1 MSEAEFEGRVA
12 SALQA
17 SPVGGAG
24 ARRAIMDRVRALPA
38 HERPVR
44 RARTII
50 GRRAVR
56 HSIVGVALAAGI
68 GSLGTISSLVGGA
81 DAGGRGSLA
90 TAVIGDTVSATLH
103 DTLRLVRLI
112 FDDTAARRVAAVGDF
127 NAWRADRTP
136 LVRDPATRR
145 WTATVALRD
154 GEHRYAFVVDNTRW
168 VLDPAAPHGRGADG
182 RLHSLLHVAALP
194 N

>member
-1 MSEAEFEGRVA
+1 MSEAEFERRVA
-12 SALQA
+12 SALRA
-17 SPVGGAG
+17 SPAGGAG
-24 ARRAIMDRVRALPA
+24 VRRAIMDRVRALPA

-44 RARTII
+44 RPRSI
-50 GRRAVR
+50 GGRSVR

-68 GSLGTISSLVGGA
+68 GSVGTLSSLMGTGSVSAHGA
-81 DAGGRGSLA
+81 LA

-127 NAWRADRTP
+127 NGWRADSTP
-136 LVRDPATRR
+136 LEQDPATHR

-168 VLDPAAPHGRGADG
+168 VLDPAAPHSRGANG